1 MASCACAWRYNHT
14 MIRRRYG
21 TLYVIAY
28 RICYRI
34 IVGIRS
40 DVPVLI
46 FFVNRTLSLPSQG
59 GATRGHTPHTAECQL
74 HWITCLLRDMCR
86 GLLYL
91 AALKVGV
98 LEGYCHAL
106 WQSAPSFMSSLAHLM
121 AGSARTALRKTSLSA
136 AGTRLDEAVRQL

>member
-1 MASCACAWRYNHT
+1 MLSDMLSDYSRYK
-14 MIRRRYG
+14 IRRARFDFF
-21 TLYVIAY
+21 
-28 RICYRI
+28 CEPN
-34 IVGIRS
+34 IVVTITRRR
-40 DVPVLI
+40 DP
-46 FFVNRTLSLPSQG
+46 
-59 GATRGHTPHTAECQL
+59 GAHTAHRRVSVTL
-74 HWITCLLRDMCR
+74 DHLPLASYMCR